1 MAKQYDNPEAFK
13 QALMMRLKNAATSR
27 ALSVQDMQIKFL
39 IERLLARL
47 FARPNPPWVL
57 KGGFAMELRYRP
69 KARTTRDVDLTAATS
84 SNLVQIRELLQE
96 ASALDL
102 GDHLEFRIGTA
113 RRELPGAPEGGA
125 RFPVEA
131 LLVGKVFGRF
141 HVDVG
146 IGDHVG
152 GEPEVLIG
160 EDLLGFAGV
169 EPARALAIPKAQ
181 QFAEKLHAYTYAWDD
196 RENTRVKDIVD
207 LVLLIER
214 GELDADDVAVAIRE
228 TFARRDAHPV
238 PRELSAPPPSWVSEF
253 PALAQQADLSTP
265 DLNAAF
271 EVVARYFSRLRL

>member
-1 MAKQYDNPEAFK
+1 MGKQYDNPEAFK
-13 QALMMRLKNAATSR
+13 QALMMRLKNAAKKR

-47 FARPNPPWVL
+47 FAKASPPWVL

-84 SNLVQIRELLQE
+84 SGLTQIREQLQE
-96 ASALDL
+96 AAALDL
-102 GDHLEFRIGTA
+102 GDHLEFRIGSP
-113 RRELPGAPEGGA
+113 RRELPGAPDGGA

-152 GEPEVLIG
+152 EEPEVLVG
-160 EDLLGFAGV
+160 DDLLGFAGI

-207 LVLLIER
+207 MLLLIER
-214 GELDADDVAVAIRE
+214 GELDADNVAVAIRE
-228 TFARRDAHPV
+228 TFTRRDAHPV
-238 PRELSAPPPSWVSEF
+238 PSELAAPPISWASEF
-253 PALAQQADLSTP
+253 PALAEQADLSTA
-265 DLNAAF
+265 DLDAAF
-271 EVVARYFSRLRL
+271 EVLAAYFHRLNL

>member
-1 MAKQYDNPEAFK
+1 MVKQYDNPEAFK
-13 QALMMRLKNAATSR
+13 QALMMRLKTAAKSR

-47 FARPNPPWVL
+47 FAKPNPPWVL

-69 KARTTRDVDLTAATS
+69 KARTTRDVDLTAAS
-84 SNLVQIRELLQE
+84 SSDLAQVRELLQE
-96 ASALDL
+96 AAALDL

-141 HVDVG
+141 HVDLG
-146 IGDHVG
+146 IGDYVG
-152 GEPEVLIG
+152 REPEVLVG

-181 QFAEKLHAYTYAWDD
+181 QFAEKLHAYTFAWDD

-207 LVLLIER
+207 MVLLIER
-214 GELDADDVAVAIRE
+214 GELDADEVAAAIRE
-228 TFARRDAHPV
+228 TFMRRNTHVV
-238 PRELSAPPPSWVSEF
+238 PNPLPAPPTLWVSEF
-253 PALAQQADLSTP
+253 PALAQQAGLSTP
-265 DLNAAF
+265 NLEAAF
-271 EVVARYFSRLRL
+271 EALTMYFHHLRL

>member
-1 MAKQYDNPEAFK
+1 MGKQYDNPEAFR
-13 QALMMRLKNAATSR
+13 QALMMRLKNAAKTR

-47 FARPNPPWVL
+47 FATADPPWVL

-69 KARTTRDVDLTAATS
+69 KARTTRDVDLTAAT
-84 SNLVQIRELLQE
+84 NRGLTQIREQLQE
-96 ASALDL
+96 AAALDL
-102 GDHLEFRIGTA
+102 DDHLEFRIGSA

-146 IGDHVG
+146 IGDYVG
-152 GEPEVLIG
+152 VAPEVLVG
-160 EDLLGFAGV
+160 DDLLGFAGI
-169 EPARALAIPKAQ
+169 EPARVLAISKAQ

-228 TFARRDAHPV
+228 TFRRREAHPV
-238 PRELSAPPPSWVSEF
+238 PRELAAPPIAWASEF
-253 PALAQQADLSTP
+253 PALAEQAGLSTQV
-265 DLNAAF
+265 LNAAF
-271 EVVARYFSRLRL
+271 EILAAYFNRLNL

>member
-13 QALMMRLKNAATSR
+13 QALMMRLKNAAASR

-69 KARTTRDVDLTAATS
+69 KARTTRDVDLTAAS
-84 SNLVQIRELLQE
+84 SSGLTEMRELLQE
-96 ASALDL
+96 AAALDL
-102 GDHLEFRIGTA
+102 GDHLEFRIGRA

-131 LLVGKVFGRF
+131 LLAGKIFGRF

-152 GEPEVLIG
+152 GEPEVLMG

-169 EPARALAIPKAQ
+169 EPARALAIPRAQ

-214 GELDADDVAVAIRE
+214 GELDPDDVAVAVRE
-228 TFARRDAHPV
+228 TFTRRDAHPV
-238 PRELSAPPPSWVSEF
+238 PSELSTPPASWASEF
-253 PALAQQADLSTP
+253 PALAEQAGLSTP
-265 DLNAAF
+265 DLHAAF
-271 EVVARYFSRLRL
+271 EVVATYFSRLRL

>member
-13 QALMMRLKNAATSR
+13 QALMMRLKNAATTR

-47 FARPNPPWVL
+47 FAEPNQPWVL

-69 KARTTRDVDLTAATS
+69 KARTTRDVDLTAAS
-84 SNLVQIRELLQE
+84 SSDLAQIRELLQE
-96 ASALDL
+96 AAALDL

-113 RRELPGAPEGGA
+113 RRELPGAPQGGA
-125 RFPVEA
+125 RFQVET

-146 IGDHVG
+146 IGDYIG
-152 GEPEVLIG
+152 GEPEVLVG

-214 GELDADDVAVAIRE
+214 GELDADEVAIAIRE
-228 TFARRDAHPV
+228 TFARREAHPV
-238 PRELSAPPPSWVSEF
+238 PSELADPPVSWAPEF
-253 PALAQQADLSTP
+253 PALAEQAGLSTQ

-271 EVVARYFSRLRL
+271 EVLAAYFTRLKL